1 MHLIL
6 NCAGARGLTSSDMHS
21 SHLRGAGR
29 GGPLT
34 RLLLLV
40 GVGILS
46 AQASELRS
54 GVDTFLRLGY
64 EPIALRRTS
73 ENHLFLFGR
82 VNGRRR
88 SCLVDTGWSFTT
100 MQADKSLPTSR
111 LEILKLGRTTFTNE
125 PARAEKVL
133 FNGQPA
139 SFDVVLGL
147 DFLRRNFAVLDCGS
161 RRLFTRQVALSDEA
175 QRDLD
180 DTLRR
185 AGFREIGLQLKTPP
199 ALTLA
204 ARVNG
209 EPVEM
214 LLDSGAVWS
223 CVDERQCARL
233 KLKPMPSTAR
243 ITGAGAT
250 GRRSVAVADV
260 KSLRLGEVDL
270 KDNMLALF
278 DLADWGFAAPGKA
291 LSEVQGILG
300 GDLLA
305 ATSAVIDCQRLKLWL
320 KPTARK

>member
-1 MHLIL
+1 MH
-6 NCAGARGLTSSDMHS
+6 T

-29 GGPLT
+29 GRPLT
-34 RLLLLV
+34 RLLLVV

-46 AQASELRS
+46 AQASEFRD

-82 VNGRRR
+82 VNDRRR

-100 MQADKSLPTSR
+100 MQADKDLPASR
-111 LEILKLGRTTFTNE
+111 LAILKLGRTTFTNQ
-125 PARAEKVL
+125 PARAEKVF
-133 FNGQPA
+133 FNGQRA

-161 RRLFTRQVALSDEA
+161 RRLFTRRAGLSDEA
-175 QRDLD
+175 QRDFN

-185 AGFREIGLQLKTPP
+185 AGFRGIELRLKTPP
-199 ALTLA
+199 ALTLV

-209 EPVEM
+209 EPVEL

-250 GRRSVAVADV
+250 GLRSVAVADV
-260 KSLRLGEVDL
+260 KSMQLGEVDL
-270 KDNMLALF
+270 QDANVALF
-278 DLADWGFAAPGKA
+278 DLADWGFAAPEKS

-305 ATSAVIDCQRLKLWL
+305 VTSAVIDCHRLKLWL
-320 KPTARK
+320 KPAARK